1 MNKDKIKT
9 FIRNII
15 SSLLSAV
22 IDISLFHVFSLV
34 LERKYLF
41 IVLATVLAR
50 IISGIVNFSLN
61 RNFVFKSNGRIKKEF
76 LSYLIL
82 FVIVMISSSLIVA
95 YLSIKFIYI
104 NQTLIKLIVDL
115 GLFIISFTVQ
125 ERYIFKERKNKDEE
139 KRRK

>member
-125 ERYIFKERKNKDEE
+125 DRYIFKERKNKDEE

>member
-95 YLSIKFIYI
+95 YLSMKFINT

-125 ERYIFKERKNKDEE
+125 DRYIFKERKNKDEE

>member
-82 FVIVMISSSLIVA
+82 FVIVMVSSSLIVA
-95 YLSIKFIYI
+95 YLSMKFINT

-125 ERYIFKERKNKDEE
+125 DRYIFKERKNKDEE